1 MTAALANS
9 AQITNRYLRAF
20 LRQPY
25 YIIGT
30 LIQPVIWLL
39 LFGQLFKSVATIP
52 GFTAASYITFLTPG
66 VVVMS
71 AMLSAGW
78 SGTSYV
84 VDMERGVMDRFLVT
98 PVRRSALIS
107 GELVYQA
114 GMVLLQ
120 SLIILGLG
128 YLVGARFPGGPV
140 SVVLLLVAT
149 VLLGSAFASL
159 SNALALILR
168 KQESLIALNVSLTL
182 PLTFL
187 SSAFLPVNL
196 MPEWMQ
202 TVATLQSGQ
211 LGRRGGPPD
220 VERDGGLAVRG
231 RTAGWATRA
240 DACLRLAL
248 DPRLPR
254 LSALCIS
261 SSYSAAP

>member
-1 MTAALANS
+1 MSAALANS

-39 LFGQLFKSVATIP
+39 LFGQLFKSVASIP
-52 GFTAASYITFLTPG
+52 GFTATSYITFLTPG

-84 VDMERGVMDRFLVT
+84 VDMDRGVMDRFLVT
-98 PVRRSALIS
+98 PVRRSALIG

-140 SVVLLLVAT
+140 SVMLLLAAT
-149 VLLGSAFASL
+149 VLLGAAFASL

-202 TVATLQSGQ
+202 TVARYNPVNWAVEVGRQTLAESIDWQF
-211 LGRRGGPPD
+211 
-220 VERDGGLAVRG
+220 VAI
-231 RTAGWATRA
+231 
-240 DACLRLAL
+240 RLAGL
-248 DPRLPR
+248 LALTLVCAW
-254 LSALCIS
+254 LSIRAFRAYQRS
-261 SSYSAAP
+261 V

>member
-1 MTAALANS
+1 MSAALANS

-39 LFGQLFKSVATIP
+39 LFGQLFKSVADIP
-52 GFTAASYITFLTPG
+52 GFTATSYITFLTPG

-98 PVRRSALIS
+98 PVRRSALIG

-140 SVVLLLVAT
+140 SIVLLLAAT
-149 VLLGSAFASL
+149 VLLGAAFASL

-202 TVATLQSGQ
+202 TVARFNPVNWAVEVGRQTLSETVDWSFVG
-211 LGRRGGPPD
+211 
-220 VERDGGLAVRG
+220 V
-231 RTAGWATRA
+231 
-240 DACLRLAL
+240 RLAGL
-248 DPRLPR
+248 LALTLVCAW
-254 LSALCIS
+254 LSIRAFRAYQRS
-261 SSYSAAP
+261 V

>member
-1 MTAALANS
+1 MSAALANS

-25 YIIGT
+25 YVIGT

-39 LFGQLFKSVATIP
+39 LFGQLFKSVAGIP
-52 GFTAASYITFLTPG
+52 GFTTTSYITFLTPG

-84 VDMERGVMDRFLVT
+84 VDMERGVMGRFLVT
-98 PVRRSALIS
+98 PVRRGALIS

-128 YLVGARFPGGPV
+128 YLAGTRFPGGPV
-140 SVVLLLVAT
+140 SVVLLLAAT
-149 VLLGSAFASL
+149 VLLGAAFASL

-187 SSAFLPVNL
+187 SSAFLPLNL

-202 TVATLQSGQ
+202 TVARYNPVNWAVEVGRQTLSETVDWQF
-211 LGRRGGPPD
+211 
-220 VERDGGLAVRG
+220 VAVRL
-231 RTAGWATRA
+231 AG
-240 DACLRLAL
+240 LLAL
-248 DPRLPR
+248 TLVCAW
-254 LSALCIS
+254 LSIRAFRAYQRS
-261 SSYSAAP
+261 V

>member
-1 MTAALANS
+1 MSAALANS

-39 LFGQLFKSVATIP
+39 LFGQLFKSVADIP

-98 PVRRSALIS
+98 PVRRSALIG

-140 SVVLLLVAT
+140 SVVLLLAAT
-149 VLLGSAFASL
+149 VLLGSAFAAL

-202 TVATLQSGQ
+202 TVARFNPVNWAVEVGRQTLSETVDWQFVGM
-211 LGRRGGPPD
+211 
-220 VERDGGLAVRG
+220 
-231 RTAGWATRA
+231 
-240 DACLRLAL
+240 RLAGL
-248 DPRLPR
+248 LALTLVCAW
-254 LSALCIS
+254 LSIRAFRAYQRS
-261 SSYSAAP
+261 V